1 MSNKPKAVVFDCAEL
16 RLMAEQLGI
25 RKIDLNDLGGRI
37 HFNAK
42 PSIDPFTVI
51 QLIQKNP
58 KTYAM
63 EGSDKIRI
71 HTKTETGEQRA
82 LFLRALL
89 AVLGAKP
96 R

>member
-1 MSNKPKAVVFDCAEL
+1 
-16 RLMAEQLGI
+16 MAEQLGI
-25 RKIDLNDLGGRI
+25 RKIDLNDQGGRI

-42 PSIDPFTVI
+42 PNIDPFTVI

-71 HTKTETGEQRA
+71 TTKTETGEQRA

-89 AVLGAKP
+89 GCIRSQTTMK
-96 R
+96 RR